1 MLCDIALSKMQKT
14 FPMNK
19 KNISPEPGKR
29 IRCLRERL
37 GLTRSQFEEITG
49 ISASTL
55 RYLEI
60 GEREVSPLKAKL
72 LANLFISLFKL
83 KEDEASVDILLYGTD
98 NKDKED

>member
-1 MLCDIALSKMQKT
+1 MRYFCIQNTKDFS
-14 FPMNK
+14 MNK

-29 IRCLRERL
+29 IRQLRERL

-49 ISASTL
+49 MSGSTL

-60 GEREVSPLKAKL
+60 GERELSPLKAKL

-83 KEDEASVDILLYGTD
+83 KEHEASANFLLHGTD
-98 NKDKED
+98 NKVKKK

>member
-1 MLCDIALSKMQKT
+1 MRWFDIQNTKD
-14 FPMNK
+14 FPMNT

-29 IRCLRERL
+29 IRHLRERL

-49 ISASTL
+49 MSGSTL

-60 GEREVSPLKAKL
+60 GERELSPIKAKL

-83 KEDEASVDILLYGTD
+83 GEHEASANVLLHGTD
-98 NKDKED
+98 NKAKKD